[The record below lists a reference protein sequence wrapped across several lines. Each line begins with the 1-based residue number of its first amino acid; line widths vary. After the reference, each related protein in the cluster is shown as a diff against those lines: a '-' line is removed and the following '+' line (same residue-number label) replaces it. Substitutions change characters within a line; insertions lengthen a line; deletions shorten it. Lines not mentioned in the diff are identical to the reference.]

1 VLAQVSSMKT
11 KPAGSRRPWCWR
23 HWLHRRATSA
33 RSCSA
38 ARRLFFEAD
47 LLGTEEAPHD
57 RDRHHHATL
66 PQLRGQHR
74 QGQVGLLS
82 NAGKQPRPLPR
93 QCCPTHAAHRAGSD
107 TSRHPLPRGPADHAR
122 RAERKPGRHRSATLA
137 GPDRS
142 NSAFTSIQR
151 QSSCHPCWP
160 PHEEHLRSQG
170 RRVAGSRS
178 IQQVEKKRLV
188 KGKDY

>member
-1 VLAQVSSMKT
+1 MFVLAQVSSMKT
-11 KPAGSRRPWCWR
+11 SRAGSRRPWRWR
-23 HWLHRRATSA
+23 HRLRRRATSGGPA
-33 RSCSA
+33 RRRGGFFLKLIPSARKKRHTTEIATTTPRCRSSA
-38 ARRLFFEAD
+38 ASTAKVRSGFSVMR
-47 LLGTEEAPHD
+47 TSS
-57 RDRHHHATL
+57 HA
-66 PQLRGQHR
+66 
-74 QGQVGLLS
+74 
-82 NAGKQPRPLPR
+82 LPR
-93 QCCPTHAAHRAGSD
+93 QRRAAHAAHRAGGD
-107 TSRHPLPRGPADHAR
+107 TSRHPLPRGPPDHAR

-178 IQQVEKKRLV
+178 IQQVEKSV
-188 KGKDY
+188 